1 MSQPRLGYLAMRDT
15 DPAFVR
21 DLGDQKIQAL
31 IEMMFLAATADGEL
45 SSAEQ
50 REFVKSA
57 ENLTSRLITGEQLE
71 LLIARA
77 RADLDASGRDARIEA
92 VKARL
97 PDAGARKLA
106 LSLAIQITASDGIVR
121 TSERE
126 LIMDTA
132 RALDIDGDTAAD
144 MVRDLTKA

>member
-1 MSQPRLGYLAMRDT
+1 MRDT

-21 DLGDQKIQAL
+21 DLGDKKIQAL

-45 SSAEQ
+45 SQAEQ

-57 ENLTSRLITGEQLE
+57 ESLTSRLITGVELE
-71 LLIARA
+71 ALIARA

-106 LSLAIQITASDGIVR
+106 LSLAIQITAADGIVR

-144 MVRDLTKA
+144 MVRDLTKG